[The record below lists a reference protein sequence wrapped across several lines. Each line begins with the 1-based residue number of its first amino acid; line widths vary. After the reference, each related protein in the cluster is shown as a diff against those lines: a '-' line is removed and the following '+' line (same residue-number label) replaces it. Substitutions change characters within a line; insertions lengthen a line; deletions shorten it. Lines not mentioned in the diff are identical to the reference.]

1 MFKIDLPEEVE
12 YVIDEIISAGYEAYL
27 VGGCVRDFIMGVIPK
42 DYDVTTDAT
51 PDEVHRVFDNMDVHI
66 IDTGIKQGTV
76 TVIRNHV
83 PVEVTTYRTESTY
96 SDNRHPDDVRFSK
109 SLTDDLSRRDF
120 TMNAIAW
127 NSLRGKNA
135 EVVQMT
141 EVDRTVTDDGS
152 FVDVFNGIDD
162 IKNKVIRCVGN
173 PRDRFSEDALRI
185 MRALRFA
192 STLDFEI
199 EGETAKAIFD
209 LKDNLNNIS
218 RERIQKELEGL
229 ICGSAAARI
238 LREYANVIAVIIP
251 EIVPMIGLDQCTPY
265 HIYDVWEHS
274 IRVVSGVPGEPV
286 LRLAALFHDIGKP
299 PCFFKDEDGV
309 GHFYGHPEVSA
320 EMTGSIMRRLRFD
333 NETRNKVLTLV
344 RWHDLRP
351 EATEK
356 SVRKALVK
364 VGAELFDEWIAI
376 KRADNLA
383 QAPEITER
391 QEYISEIEEIGH
403 RLIEEEGTMS
413 LKTLNISGKDL
424 MELGVREGPEIG
436 RILNELLA
444 DVLEERLTNEKT
456 ILIEAAKKAI
466 DRDTEVASGDTI
478 EIE

>member
-12 YVIDEIISAGYEAYL
+12 YVIDEIMSAGYEAYL

-127 NSLRGKNA
+127 NPLRGKNA

-141 EVDRTVTDDGS
+141 EVDRTGTNDGS

-229 ICGSAAARI
+229 ICGSAAERI

-320 EMTGSIMRRLRFD
+320 EMTGSIMRRLKSD

-344 RWHDLRP
+344 RWHDIRP

-391 QEYISEIEEIGH
+391 QDYISEIEEIGH

-456 ILIEAAKKAI
+456 ILIEAARKAI
-466 DRDTEVASGDTI
+466 DIDTEVAGGDTI

>member
-12 YVIDEIISAGYEAYL
+12 YVIDEIMSAGYEAYL

-66 IDTGIKQGTV
+66 INTGIKQGTV

-152 FVDVFNGIDD
+152 FVDLFNGIAD
-162 IKNKVIRCVGN
+162 IKNNVIRCVGN

-229 ICGSAAARI
+229 ICGSAAERI

-320 EMTGSIMRRLRFD
+320 EMAGSIMRRLRFD

-344 RWHDLRP
+344 RWHDFRP

-444 DVLEERLTNEKT
+444 DVLEERLTNEKPV
-456 ILIEAAKKAI
+456 LIEAARKAI
-466 DRDTEVASGDTI
+466 DIDTEVAGGDTI

>member
-12 YVIDEIISAGYEAYL
+12 YVIDEIMSAGYEAYL

-127 NSLRGKNA
+127 NPLRGKNA

-141 EVDRTVTDDGS
+141 EVDRTGTNDGS

-162 IKNKVIRCVGN
+162 IKNNVIQCVGN

-229 ICGSAAARI
+229 ICGSAAERI

-320 EMTGSIMRRLRFD
+320 EMAGSIMRRLRFD

-391 QEYISEIEEIGH
+391 QDYISEIEEIGH
-403 RLIEEEGTMS
+403 RLIEAEGTMS

-466 DRDTEVASGDTI
+466 DRDTEVAGGDTI
-478 EIE
+478 ETE

>member
-1 MFKIDLPEEVE
+1 MIITVPEEIGF
-12 YVIDEIISAGYEAYL
+12 VIKTLGEAGYEAYL

-51 PDEVHRVFDNMDVHI
+51 PDEVHRVFDDLDVHI

-127 NSLRGKNA
+127 NPLRGKNA

-141 EVDRTVTDDGS
+141 EVDRTGTNDGS
-152 FVDVFNGIDD
+152 FVDAFNGIDD
-162 IKNKVIRCVGN
+162 IKNNVIRCVGN

-229 ICGSAAARI
+229 ICGNGAERI
-238 LREYANVIAVIIP
+238 LREYADVIAVIIP

-320 EMTGSIMRRLRFD
+320 EMAGSIMRRLRFD

-391 QEYISEIEEIGH
+391 QDYISEIEEIGH
-403 RLIEEEGTMS
+403 RLIDEEGTMS